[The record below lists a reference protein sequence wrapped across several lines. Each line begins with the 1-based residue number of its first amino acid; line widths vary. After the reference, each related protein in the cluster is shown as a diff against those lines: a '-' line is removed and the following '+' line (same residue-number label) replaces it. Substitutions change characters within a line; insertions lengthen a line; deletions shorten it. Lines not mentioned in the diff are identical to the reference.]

1 MFVFIDLNRQ
11 WCRRIFWMFYVCV
24 MAKRGKIHGRH
35 QIKKKEKT
43 QKEKRNCAVCV
54 CVERRIMRFP
64 VPSSR
69 FCGIFGQISTSYRLQ
84 CICVQCILCHNAI

>member
-54 CVERRIMRFP
+54 CGKANHALPGSQFP
-64 VPSSR
+64 VLWDFWANIYFIPASM
-69 FCGIFGQISTSYRLQ
+69 Y
-84 CICVQCILCHNAI
+84 LCTMYTVP